1 MSDDEQLSV
10 QLQSSVQLQQGINA
24 FMGFR
29 FDEAVKLLLPLAEQG
44 ELEAQKLMARLYFA
58 GQGVAKDRERYRYWL
73 ERAAAQGDRQS
84 KAKLKMLN
92 KK

>member
-1 MSDDEQLSV
+1 MTADD
-10 QLQSSVQLQQGINA
+10 QLQKGINA

-44 ELEAQKLMARLYFA
+44 ELEAQKLMARLYFS
-58 GQGVAKDRERYRYWL
+58 GNGVEKNIEQYQYWL
-73 ERAAAQGDRQS
+73 HKAAEQGDRQS
-84 KAKLKMLN
+84 KAKLKRIN